1 MSNCPYCNADLAL
14 MQGHKHGTLYQCG
27 TFLLHGTMRGDI
39 GEDCMAGVLAR
50 EAKEKESRDRLWEQ
64 VQYYERTRRCHSP
77 YAKRPILYTDTVNGE
92 QCCVDNLWAVSTEE
106 LNESARLQAE
116 CNKYEAEAIR
126 EVVAKAAIVD
136 RLHVAE
142 AEVGRLRQQERI
154 LKRLATLC
162 RAMPFSD
169 TQQGHGQEDEY
180 ERILE
185 YVDPEEGWPS
195 EVLP

>member
-14 MQGHKHGTLYQCG
+14 MQEHKHGTLYQCG
-27 TFLLHGTMRGDI
+27 TYLLHGSMRGDI
-39 GEDCMAGVLAR
+39 GESCMVKVAN
-50 EAKEKESRDRLWEQ
+50 ERDRLKPE
-64 VQYYERTRRCHSP
+64 
-77 YAKRPILYTDTVNGE
+77 
-92 QCCVDNLWAVSTEE
+92 
-106 LNESARLQAE
+106 
-116 CNKYEAEAIR
+116 
-126 EVVAKAAIVD
+126 VD
-136 RLHVAE
+136 RLK
-142 AEVGRLRQQERI
+142 QQERI

-185 YVDPEEGWPS
+185 YVEPEEGWPS